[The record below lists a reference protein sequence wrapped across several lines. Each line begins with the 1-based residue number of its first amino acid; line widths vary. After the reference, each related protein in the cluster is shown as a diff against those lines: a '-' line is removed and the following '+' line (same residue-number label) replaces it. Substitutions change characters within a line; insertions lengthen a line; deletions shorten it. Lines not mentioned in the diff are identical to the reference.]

1 MADIDGRVKR
11 LRDMAASQDGG
22 EMLAIW
28 NSLPS
33 GAAVDHSL
41 SKRSVSADNVFAGAI
56 PKGDD
61 KHRKLTQQLL
71 VLDASLREEKVKS
84 EKLSQELRQ
93 TKIALAKE
101 KQAKELADKEKARL
115 ARDLVAGKEALAAF
129 AKRARLDREEAVAS
143 ATAVAAKGSQIQV

>member
-33 GAAVDHSL
+33 GATDHSL